1 MNNIT
6 LILNKTNQYIYI
18 SSFLLF
24 CDIFDDFLSHRKDV
38 TTSKTKIRKFQVK
51 FSLDCFFFLGQS
63 FLTYLICFLRK
74 CQSHQ
79 KAQLSSLLSVPGV
92 CLSGRET
99 E

>member
-24 CDIFDDFLSHRKDV
+24 CDIFDDFLSHQKDV

-51 FSLDCFFFLGQS
+51 FSLDCFFFFSRSVVPDLFNLFPEKVSKSPKGTIVFS
-63 FLTYLICFLRK
+63 LVCPRCVLIWE
-74 CQSHQ
+74 
-79 KAQLSSLLSVPGV
+79 GN
-92 CLSGRET
+92 
-99 E
+99 